1 MALTEPRT
9 LFFFPVH
16 LAGVLFP
23 GSHPVSTQTAKS
35 VLREAVSVAI
45 FFSPYCL
52 FLYFEKSSSFVRDPE
67 REIHYIL

>member
-23 GSHPVSTQTAKS
+23 DSHPVPLPSLG

-52 FLYFEKSSSFVRDPE
+52 FLNLKNLVFC
-67 REIHYIL
+67 